1 MQKSSQEERE
11 RTDKNDKICSLFQ
24 ILEFDGLS
32 PRSGAH
38 CEGLLIPVP
47 HRLEMD
53 EQVVKEFSVKRL
65 GSAVDQPGGLV
76 PQHLPGLDGHGVVLA
91 LVVLDVQRPV
101 LPHVLG
107 HVQDGGDHVGGESV
121 HV

>member
-1 MQKSSQEERE
+1 
-11 RTDKNDKICSLFQ
+11 
-24 ILEFDGLS
+24 
-32 PRSGAH
+32 
-38 CEGLLIPVP
+38 
-47 HRLEMD
+47 MD
-53 EQVVKEFSVKRL
+53 EQVVKEVPVKRL

-91 LVVLDVQRPV
+91 LIVLDVQGPV

-121 HV
+121 HVRSQPRPVRVSSLQFVGSLYTQKFVSPDAISRSVF